1 MTSLTIALCWIAL
14 IGTIYL
20 SMTVGFWLM
29 AQAFGIVDNFLQD
42 RHMAKKGFK
51 KMADEKGEIW
61 YVGYDG
67 E

>member
-14 IGTIYL
+14 IAIIYL
-20 SMTVGFWLM
+20 SMTVGFWLF
-29 AQAFGIVDNFLQD
+29 AQAFGIVDTFLQD

-61 YVGYDG
+61 YVGYG

>member
-14 IGTIYL
+14 IAIIYL
-20 SMTVGFWLM
+20 SMTVGFWLF
-29 AQAFGIVDNFLQD
+29 AQAFGIVDNFIQD
-42 RHMAKKGFK
+42 RHMAKKGFQ

-61 YVGYDG
+61 YVGYG